1 LFNPQH
7 PSDIPVPP
15 AHPVIL
21 SKICFRVANPAR
33 VIGAGYWRKQKK
45 TYENQKTSYTA
56 EPAEE
61 GWDFDGAR
69 ALDRGQQKAAGIPEP
84 AAVGKMKVVR
94 KPARPVR
101 INIRTTHE
109 TIAGLRARAEEAGLP
124 YQTLA
129 ASVLHMVAKGEL
141 KLYLA
146 RVG

>member
-1 LFNPQH
+1 MWCETHSLRAAKHGNYHTQVLIV
-7 PSDIPVPP
+7 D
-15 AHPVIL
+15 
-21 SKICFRVANPAR
+21 
-33 VIGAGYWRKQKK
+33 
-45 TYENQKTSYTA
+45 TA

-94 KPARPVR
+94 KPARPAR

>member
-1 LFNPQH
+1 M
-7 PSDIPVPP
+7 
-15 AHPVIL
+15 
-21 SKICFRVANPAR
+21 
-33 VIGAGYWRKQKK
+33 IGAGYWRKQKK
-45 TYENQKTSYTA
+45 TYEKPKEKKRTTRRNPLKK
-56 EPAEE
+56 
-61 GWDFDGAR
+61 GGVLMAR

-94 KPARPVR
+94 KPARPAR

>member
-1 LFNPQH
+1 M
-7 PSDIPVPP
+7 
-15 AHPVIL
+15 
-21 SKICFRVANPAR
+21 KTKR
-33 VIGAGYWRKQKK
+33 KK
-45 TYENQKTSYTA
+45 TNYTA

-94 KPARPVR
+94 KPARPAR

-129 ASVLHMVAKGEL
+129 QRASHGRQRGVKTVLGPRGLIAEE
-141 KLYLA
+141 
-146 RVG
+146 VGVLQQDGGR